1 MIYIFQVG
9 SSGKAVGIDHIQELV
24 DDAIKNVRKD
34 PSLGKLLD
42 SGQLQ
47 LVAGDG
53 RKGFESEGP
62 YDAIHVGAAAPTL
75 PQAVSMGFILFGPK
89 EFPIKFDTVD
99 SA

>member
-1 MIYIFQVG
+1 M
-9 SSGKAVGIDHIQELV
+9 GIDHIQELV

-42 SGQLQ
+42 SGQLH

-75 PQAVSMGFILFGPK
+75 PQAVSMGLTLFGPM
-89 EFPIKFDTVD
+89 EFHIKFDTFE
-99 SA
+99 SAW